1 MLLLV
6 YKNTCAGTVEKW
18 QKEKPY
24 ISQMHVTNPGNET
37 CERTRTAGRD
47 DVFEETKNERRSVG
61 NLGHPISG
69 K

>member
-1 MLLLV
+1 M
-6 YKNTCAGTVEKW
+6 EKW

-24 ISQMHVTNPGNET
+24 MSQMHVTNPGNET
-37 CERTRTAGRD
+37 CERKENARTAGRD
-47 DVFEETKNERRSVG
+47 DVSEEPKNKRKRFVG